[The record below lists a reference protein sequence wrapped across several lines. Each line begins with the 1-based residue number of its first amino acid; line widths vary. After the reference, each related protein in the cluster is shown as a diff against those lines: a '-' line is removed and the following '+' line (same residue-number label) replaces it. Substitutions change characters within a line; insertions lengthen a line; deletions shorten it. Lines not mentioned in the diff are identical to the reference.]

1 MRELRDRLDGLSRL
15 HRIPDPEERRG
26 TFREAFATLAS
37 RAADLTPAP
46 LEGVDAQ
53 ALRESVR
60 VAFTT
65 RLLDGLDWLSQAHAT
80 AALYEI
86 ASMLPACEEK
96 RELGRRVLVGLNEGD
111 AQTFVLLATHL
122 ALSSKRGLSGSG
134 IKARVALALDLPIGA
149 GLGVDAL
156 ALALVSR
163 RDLEAEWLTQP
174 SQGSLPSRRLAARL
188 LDRAAREINRRAVMG
203 DESALALLDRP
214 SVGAAWARLLRDR
227 EPLVW
232 RHVASA
238 RGQLAG
244 ILPRFDQEIAEDLAP
259 TKSPTE
265 WRRAATS
272 LAATLAIEPERALKR
287 CEDLLKSAIFRKDR
301 GIAASMI
308 QGLARS
314 AEAEPEAAER
324 MIVMLVRSG
333 GIDAIEAL
341 LALREERLGQ
351 EMSEWSSRLA
361 LSRLRDAELVGVPG
375 EDDGHDALLAALEHS
390 LRTGTT
396 TATAS
401 GMKRPSSVAG
411 ASAPSALDE
420 LGPGLL
426 DLLADA
432 RETFLEQDART
443 AHGRS
448 IEILGA
454 VEVALTRLESADDDT
469 PESRAESL
477 RALRELDAVLF
488 ETSTL
493 VDLLTLGFR
502 DATARESGREEASK
516 GRARAT
522 GALTEIV
529 ARLGERLIALES
541 EPVTAEAPVQH
552 HTLRI
557 RRLRVLLHLVDADTT
572 GDDKTPEARER
583 HLRTARLLLDRAAT
597 DAPSALRR
605 IVHAASAR
613 ACEAVLREEEAEIC
627 DVFVAVVTHLRT
639 EDDLTTFAE
648 ASMMPETEN
657 LFRAY
662 ATVIE
667 RSERTARVAG
677 VRSRAG
683 LEALRGLIRHLP
695 LAAGPRVEALRAS
708 LLALASTLGELAE
721 VGSLAEVVGE
731 LDVANAEN
739 AQHSHLLALADT
751 VEALARLVDGSLR
764 RMGYLRP
771 KGELTSGPSLRLLD
785 VAALHTVRGDASA
798 YMDMLATVL
807 EPLRREL
814 PTHLAEMIATALTQT
829 LSLPRFG
836 AIRAKPAGPIA
847 LVSRRDRGLPPWLPP
862 SRMLGGFYVL
872 RALGAGAVGSV
883 FVARRAEEKAIEGAQ
898 LFALKVPEYGGG
910 VARTLGE
917 EEFFQ
922 MFREEAGALLAVPSH
937 VNLARLV
944 TFDAGARPKPIL
956 VMELVEGPTLERL
969 IETGGLDMTRAF
981 NTLFGVAGGLEA
993 MHQVGVGHLD
1003 LKPSNVILRD
1013 PDGPG
1018 PMLETPVLVDFG
1030 LAGRK
1035 VRPGCATAN
1044 YGAPEVWGLTPKG
1057 HHAQPGAVD
1066 VYAFGCLV
1074 YEVLFGRELFDAESD
1089 VAILTQH
1096 LQHDGDLP
1104 QLERLA
1110 QDPELRPLAEVLRA
1124 SLRQDPRRRISIDEA
1139 SAALGELAPRLLE
1152 RPWPLVA

>member
-15 HRIPDPEERRG
+15 HRIDDPDERRG
-26 TFREAFATLAS
+26 AFRQSFATLAA
-37 RAADLTPAP
+37 RAAELTPAP
-46 LEGVDAQ
+46 LEGVDGH
-53 ALRESVR
+53 ALRESLR
-60 VAFTT
+60 AAMASK
-65 RLLDGLDWLSQAHAT
+65 LLDDLGWLSQSHAI

-86 ASMLPACEEK
+86 AAALPACDEK
-96 RELGRRVLVGLNEGD
+96 RDLGRRVLVGLNDGD

-134 IKARVALALDLPIGA
+134 LRARVALALDLPIGA

-188 LDRAAREINRRAVMG
+188 LDRAAREINRRAGTG
-203 DESALALLDRP
+203 DESALALLDRS
-214 SVGAAWARLLRDR
+214 SVSAAWTRLLRDR

-244 ILPRFDQEIAEDLAP
+244 ILPRFDQEIAEDLGP

-272 LAATLAIEPERALKR
+272 LAATLALEPERALKR
-287 CEDLLKSAIFRKDR
+287 CEDLLKSEIFKKDR
-301 GIAASMI
+301 GIAASMV
-308 QGLARS
+308 QGLARA

-333 GIDAIEAL
+333 SIDAIEAL
-341 LALREERLGQ
+341 LSLREERLGQ
-351 EMSEWSSRLA
+351 EMSEWTARLA
-361 LSRLRDAELVGVPG
+361 LSRLRDPEIVGTPG
-375 EDDGHDALLAALEHS
+375 EDDGHDALVHGLDQA

-396 TATAS
+396 TATAV
-401 GMKRPSSVAG
+401 GMKRPNLG
-411 ASAPSALDE
+411 ASSSPGLQIVEDF
-420 LGPGLL
+420 GPGLL

-454 VEVALTRLESADDDT
+454 VEVALARLENADDDT
-469 PESRAESL
+469 PTSRADSF

-493 VDLLTLGFR
+493 VDLLTLGLKEGSR
-502 DATARESGREEASK
+502 DEAAK
-516 GRARAT
+516 GRQRAT
-522 GALTEIV
+522 GALAEIV

-541 EPVTAEAPVQH
+541 EPVTADTPVLH
-552 HTLRI
+552 RTLRI
-557 RRLRVLLHLVDADTT
+557 RRLRVLLHLVDADTA
-572 GDDKTPEARER
+572 GDERTPETRER
-583 HLRTARLLLDRAAT
+583 HLRIARMLLDRAAT
-597 DAPSALRR
+597 DAPSPVRR
-605 IVHAASAR
+605 IVHAAAAR
-613 ACEAVLREEEAEIC
+613 ACEALLREEEAEIC
-627 DVFVAVVTHLRT
+627 DVLVAVVMHLKT
-639 EDDLTTFAE
+639 EDELTTFAE

-662 ATVIE
+662 ASVIE
-667 RSERTARVAG
+667 RSERKARVTT

-695 LAAGPRVEALRAS
+695 LAAGPRVEALRAT
-708 LLALASTLGELAE
+708 LLALASTLGELSSAS
-721 VGSLAEVVGE
+721 SLAEIVGE
-731 LDVANAEN
+731 LDSGSAEGT
-739 AQHSHLLALADT
+739 QRSRLLVLADT
-751 VEALARLVDGSLR
+751 IESLARLVAGSLR

-771 KGELTSGPSLRLLD
+771 KGELTAGPTLRLLD
-785 VAALHTVRGDASA
+785 TAALHTLRGHETAYADLLASA
-798 YMDMLATVL
+798 L

-814 PTHLAEMIATALTQT
+814 PFHLAEMISTILSQT
-829 LSLPRFG
+829 MALPRFA
-836 AIRAKPAGPIA
+836 AIREEKGPIA

-872 RALGAGAVGSV
+872 RALGSGAVGSV
-883 FVARRAEEKAIEGAQ
+883 FVARRSEEKTVESAT
-898 LFALKVPEYGGG
+898 LFALKVPEYGGT

-956 VMELVEGPTLERL
+956 VMELVDGPTLERL
-969 IETGGLDMTRAF
+969 IETGGLDMARAI
-981 NTLFGVAGGLEA
+981 NTIFGVAAGLEA

-1018 PMLETPVLVDFG
+1018 PALETPVLVDFG

-1057 HHAQPGAVD
+1057 HTAQPGAVD

-1074 YEVLFGRELFDAESD
+1074 YEMLMGRELFQADTD
-1089 VAILTQH
+1089 LAILTQH

-1104 QLERLA
+1104 QIDALA
-1110 QDPELRPLAEVLRA
+1110 QDNELRPLAEVLRA
-1124 SLRQDPRRRISIDEA
+1124 SIRQDPRKRIAIDEA
-1139 SAALGELAPRLLE
+1139 AAAFSQIAPRLLE
-1152 RPWPLVA
+1152 RRWPLAA